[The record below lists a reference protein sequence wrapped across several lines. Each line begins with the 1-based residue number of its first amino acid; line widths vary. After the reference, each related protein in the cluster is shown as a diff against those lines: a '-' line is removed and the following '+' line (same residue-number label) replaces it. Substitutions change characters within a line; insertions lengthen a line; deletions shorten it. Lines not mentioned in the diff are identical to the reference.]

1 MAQTER
7 REHALTQKALDTLAK
22 WGKDPNA
29 SGGENI
35 AFSVSRQGA
44 PSDAFLGAG
53 DCTPFTHTGA
63 RGILKGQPPG
73 FTGAPIAYFDDFSGS
88 TPALKQVPFAFAF
101 NLNTGKVSLSGV
113 FPGLPATLS
122 FTVEYLKKFDG
133 AGGKNILFYSERSS
147 DHAGYVIAL
156 QLVGAA

>member
-7 REHALTQKALDTLAK
+7 REHASTRKALDTLAK

-29 SGGENI
+29 AGGETI
-35 AFSVSRQGA
+35 AFSLSRQGP
-44 PSDAFLGAG
+44 PSDAFLGIG
-53 DCTPFTHTGA
+53 DCTPFTPTGR

-73 FTGAPIAYFDDFSGS
+73 FTGEPRAYFDDFSGVS
-88 TPALKQVPFAFAF
+88 PALQQVPFTFSF
-101 NLNTGKVSLSGV
+101 NLNTGKVSLNGP

-122 FTVEYLKKFDG
+122 FTVEYLKKFEG
-133 AGGKNILFYSERSS
+133 SGGRNILFRSERSS

-156 QLVGAA
+156 QLVGA